1 MTCSSSAM
9 WLGSPS
15 PWSTIRS
22 RCTSARHVGAS
33 PAIATWSVSSA
44 SSMNRSCRR
53 TPMRAPGGIATLP
66 SVAGSSPATIFK
78 NVVLPEPLAPTS
90 PYRDPRLSWND
101 ASRKSVRP
109 PYDLPS
115 WETPIIEP
123 RAPSTDLTNRA
134 GPPQDAGVTP
144 LDEDSARALIGALVE
159 RRLLLLATKTSAAPL
174 AAGLAEQAF
183 ESAAEIA
190 EWLVDQESV
199 VDLLASDEDIESA
212 LEPAPKTPQVPPPR
226 KLEAASW
233 RWDPEGTSLTVTA
246 TTLEGVIEGARE
258 WWDRAVE
265 IASASDDEV
274 DAILCYL
281 EDDGLAAV
289 ALFDPEA

>member
-1 MTCSSSAM
+1 
-9 WLGSPS
+9 
-15 PWSTIRS
+15 
-22 RCTSARHVGAS
+22 
-33 PAIATWSVSSA
+33 
-44 SSMNRSCRR
+44 
-53 TPMRAPGGIATLP
+53 
-66 SVAGSSPATIFK
+66 
-78 NVVLPEPLAPTS
+78 
-90 PYRDPRLSWND
+90 
-101 ASRKSVRP
+101 
-109 PYDLPS
+109 
-115 WETPIIEP
+115 
-123 RAPSTDLTNRA
+123 
-134 GPPQDAGVTP
+134 VTP

-289 ALFDPEA
+289 ALFDPEAELEACVTSGETALPESVIESEWRVRCHISPAALGDDDAVVLEEEPTLAMLRRAVGPSPKFALYFWDAEYGGALRSVSPAR